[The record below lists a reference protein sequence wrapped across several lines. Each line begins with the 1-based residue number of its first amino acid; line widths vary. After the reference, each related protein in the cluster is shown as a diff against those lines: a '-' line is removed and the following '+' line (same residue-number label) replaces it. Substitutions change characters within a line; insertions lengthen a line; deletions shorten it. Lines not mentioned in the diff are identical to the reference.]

1 MFVVGKFIKRHLC
14 ARQDNLTTSIVECP
28 HCHYRF
34 NYEFIPSASFY
45 SIRLGTQRIFKCP
58 HCKELHKFN
67 VTRFGTDSSLP
78 THGDNAET
86 GIGGRIWAL
95 LLGPLLALTLIGY
108 LLLFIVGFQY
118 ILAFIIPMVL
128 GIVWTLSYIVYLFWK
143 VSRNTNSKVNEAK

>member
-1 MFVVGKFIKRHLC
+1 MFVVGQFIKRHLH

-58 HCKELHKFN
+58 HCKELHNFKI
-67 VTRFGTDSSLP
+67 TDFGKDSSLP

-86 GIGGRIWAL
+86 GIGAKIWTL
-95 LLGPLLALTLIGY
+95 LLGPLLAFVVIGF
-108 LLLFIVGFQY
+108 LLLFTFQY
-118 ILAFIIPMVL
+118 IILFIILLSL
-128 GIVWTLSYIVYLFWK
+128 GIAWTIVYVMYLYRK
-143 VSRNTNSKVNEAK
+143 VSRGTNGKTNEAK

>member
-1 MFVVGKFIKRHLC
+1 M
-14 ARQDNLTTSIVECP
+14 TTSIVECP

-67 VTRFGTDSSLP
+67 VNHFGTDPSLP

-86 GIGGRIWAL
+86 GIGAKVWAL
-95 LLGPLLALTLIGY
+95 LLGPLLAFVISGF
-108 LLLFIVGFQY
+108 LLLFTFQFL
-118 ILAFIIPMVL
+118 ILFIILIAL
-128 GIVWTLSYIVYLFWK
+128 GIAWTAIYIVYLYWK
-143 VSRNTNSKVNEAK
+143 VSRNTNGKVNEAM